1 MKTFSS
7 VLLITLAAISGGVY
21 ADETNRVPSC
31 YATNKMEMAAP
42 APQHEVFILLDET
55 TPLDDN
61 LKAKLYSITQS
72 LIRPGV
78 RFSVLSFSA
87 YAQGRYLNRHVAG
100 VVELPLSEKARPSIG
115 AKVLKKFDA
124 CMAAQ
129 ELYGCNLAL
138 KAEKQ
143 VLDQA
148 TVDLK
153 KSDVIANLSEVS
165 HLVKAS
171 PAPKK
176 TLLVVSDMLENSSIA
191 SFYAKNAVRRLD
203 PDKELATVA
212 REKML
217 GDFGGAE
224 VYVMGAGIVP
234 EMGKAVYRDPKTMGS
249 LKSFWQAY
257 FTKSNGNLVEFGAPE
272 LLSPPH

>member
-1 MKTFSS
+1 MKKLPALLSLVCA
-7 VLLITLAAISGGVY
+7 VLSGSAY
-21 ADETNRVPSC
+21 ADEANQVPSC

-42 APQHEVFILLDET
+42 ASQHDVFILLDET

-61 LKAKLYSITQS
+61 LKAKLYAITQS

-100 VVELPLSEKARPSIG
+100 VIELPLSEKVRPSIG
-115 AKVLKKFDA
+115 AKVLRKFDA

-129 ELYGCNLAL
+129 ELYGRNLAL

-143 VLDQA
+143 VMDQA

-153 KSDVIANLSEVS
+153 KSDVIVSLSEVS

-171 PAPKK
+171 SAPKK
-176 TLLVVSDMLENSSIA
+176 TVLVVSDMLENSSIG

-212 REKML
+212 REKMM

-234 EMGKAVYRDPKTMGS
+234 EASAAVYRDPKTMGA

-272 LLSPPH
+272 LLSPPR